1 MPPRPRRRGAPLL
14 LMVAAGAAV
23 ASSCGR
29 REAPPP
35 PPRTVIRVITGTPGG
50 GLRPLAEGLAEFYQ
64 RALPEV
70 TVTIE
75 PSPGAVAN
83 VEAIQRGDADLGFVF
98 ADVTYTA
105 FVGGLTPAGPPY
117 DWVRAMAVLQLPAVH
132 LAVRQGTNITEAR
145 EIRGHSV
152 GIGPEGSGTALTAE
166 LVLRALGISKSDI
179 RAERLPF
186 DVAARHM
193 VDGTLDAMFDD
204 AIYPAEAIRT
214 VTRAGGRLI
223 PLVGPPIER
232 LRRTYPFF
240 RATTIPAGSY
250 PGVHDSIRTV
260 GVDSVLVCRRDL
272 DEALVYDLTRLFF
285 DALQTLAVSQRSLRL
300 MDVEQAP
307 AAPIPLH
314 EGAARYY
321 RERELRR

>member
-1 MPPRPRRRGAPLL
+1 MACGPCRRFPLL
-14 LMVAAGAAV
+14 LLTMTISGAFAPACTRRDAV
-23 ASSCGR
+23 
-29 REAPPP
+29 APPP
-35 PPRTVIRVITGTPGG
+35 RAVVRVITGTPGG
-50 GLRPLAEGLAEFYQ
+50 GLRPLAESLAAFYQ
-64 RALPEV
+64 RALPNV
-70 TVTIE
+70 AVTIK

-83 VEAIQRGDADLGFVF
+83 VEAIQRGEADLGFVF

-117 DWVRAMAVLQLPAVH
+117 DRVRAIAVLQLPAVH
-132 LAVRQGTNITEAR
+132 LAVRQGVNIELAA
-145 EIRGHSV
+145 EVRGHSV
-152 GIGPEGSGTALTAE
+152 GIGPEGSGTAVTAE
-166 LVLRALGISKSDI
+166 LVLRALGISLSDI

-186 DVAARHM
+186 DVAARRM

-240 RATTIPAGSY
+240 RPTTIPADSY
-250 PGVHDSIRTV
+250 PELREAIRTV

-272 DEALVYDLTRLFF
+272 DEALVYDLTRLFY
-285 DALQTLAVSQRSLRL
+285 DALQTLAVSQRALRL
-300 MDVEQAP
+300 MDVEQGP